1 MSIEIS
7 IDKQSFDHL
16 EKQMNILKKDGGRSA
31 LSAVAKLAFKIK
43 AEAQLRLKGKRHII
57 TSRLRNSL
65 YVKANP
71 PIHKRGNE
79 ATYKNEMP
87 EDSNKAKGFKQQTFD
102 SDLKSVTVKDTEFAI
117 GTNVDYAEK
126 IELMDSYLYW
136 ALRNVDIERTLAQ
149 DMKKDMENAMKF
161 GKGIL

>member
-1 MSIEIS
+1 M
-7 IDKQSFDHL
+7 D
-16 EKQMNILKKDGGRSA
+16 ILKKDGGRSA

-43 AEAQLRLKGKRHII
+43 AEAQLRLKGKMHIV
-57 TSRLRNSL
+57 TSRLRNSI

-71 PIHKRGNE
+71 PIHKTGNTE
-79 ATYKNEMP
+79 TYKNEP
-87 EDSNKAKGFKQQTFD
+87 PTNGKYVKNFKQQTFD
-102 SDLKSVTVKDTEFAI
+102 SDLKSVSVKETEFAI
-117 GTNVDYAEK
+117 GTNVEYAPK

-136 ALRNVDIERTLAQ
+136 ALKNVDIERSLAQ